1 MASTGLDK
9 DAGNAPAFP
18 QDPADFDSDPRISFS
33 KIDDK
38 FILETEDG
46 QEYEY
51 DTGIK
56 RWVQKIDE
64 ELLRQQQE
72 AYKVEGVDDGENV
85 HPRDKKRKLPDGQ
98 NREGKAKKP
107 RVNHAVWVT
116 GLPLDAER
124 DEIEES
130 FSRWGVIAREIDS
143 GAPRVKMYYD
153 ENGKFKGEALVVYFR
168 PESVALAI
176 QMADE
181 TSLRGPTPLSGG
193 ADSMRV
199 QAAELSF
206 KSQVDKPDKPS
217 GRDRRKIQERTN
229 ELNSLLTD
237 WDDDDP
243 SQKVRAV
250 TNQDRTVVLKHLF
263 TLEELKDDVEA
274 ILDIKEDVRTECA
287 KIGEVT
293 NVVLYDQEPE
303 GVVTVKFAQA
313 EDARECVARLN
324 GRFFG
329 GDRIEAYVNT
339 TGEKFKKMNERKAAL
354 EDMVERGIDAE
365 DDEENERLKEFGD
378 WLENDK

>member
-1 MASTGLDK
+1 MASPSLDK
-9 DAGNAPAFP
+9 DAADAPAFP

-33 KIDDK
+33 KLDDK

-56 RWVQKIDE
+56 RWVDE
-64 ELLRQQQE
+64 ELLRKQQE
-72 AYKVEGVDDGENV
+72 AYKVEGVDDEENV

-98 NREGKAKKP
+98 NREGKVKKP
-107 RVNHAVWVT
+107 RVNHAVWIT

-124 DEIEES
+124 DEIEKS

-153 ENGKFKGEALVVYFR
+153 DEGKFKGEALVVYFR

-181 TSLRGPTPLSGG
+181 TSLRGPTTLSGG

-206 KSQVDKPDKPS
+206 KSQTDKPDKPS

-229 ELNSLLTD
+229 QLNSLLTD

-243 SQKVRAV
+243 SLQVRAA

-263 TLEELKDDVEA
+263 TLEELKNDVEA
-274 ILDIKEDVRTECA
+274 ILDIKEDVRTECT

-313 EDARECVARLN
+313 EDAQECVTRLN

-339 TGEKFKKMNERKAAL
+339 TGEKFKKMNERRAAL
-354 EDMVERGIDAE
+354 EDMAERGIDAE
-365 DDEENERLKEFGD
+365 DDEENERLKGFGD